1 MRRFPSLWAQTP
13 PKGPHSAKLW
23 KVYKDLAKPD
33 ISEGYYVTDTV
44 LDLDAE
50 GSPATRPYTEADH
63 QEQIKKWSTNPALI
77 ALEKRMH
84 GFKAEVEEAKAT
96 WRRKL
101 DRFDEKRVTERD
113 ILSVA
118 FLGAADA
125 SSTGLSYSFLAGIG
139 IHRRI
144 SEDIPLTV
152 RYLRRRQKTQSRYHP
167 RSGES
172 PELKSR
178 LRSAEPDSI
187 PRILFP
193 LLHLD
198 HGLVLI
204 SDCAKEIITGT
215 TKNAASMTPEQ
226 AVRISIFLRNLS
238 YNLATRNL
246 DFNPPALENALK
258 QLAKR
263 YLADKR
269 TKDST
274 AEKIDRPARKELRQ

>member
-1 MRRFPSLWAQTP
+1 MQRFPSLWAQTP

-23 KVYKDLAKPD
+23 NVYKDLANPD

-84 GFKAEVEEAKAT
+84 DFKAELEEAKAT
-96 WRRKL
+96 WRRRL
-101 DRFDEKRVTERD
+101 GRFDDKRVTERD
-113 ILSVA
+113 ILSMA
-118 FLGAADA
+118 FLGATDA
-125 SSTGLSYSFLAGIG
+125 TPSGLSYSFLTGIG

-152 RYLRRRQKTQSRYHP
+152 RYLGHRQKTQSRYHP

-172 PELKSR
+172 QELRSR
-178 LRSAEPDSI
+178 LRSANHDSI
-187 PRILFP
+187 PRILYP

-198 HGLVLI
+198 HGRALI
-204 SDCAKEIITGT
+204 SECAKNIIAGI
-215 TKNAASMTPEQ
+215 TKDVASMTPEQ
-226 AVRISIFLRNLS
+226 AVRVSIFLRNLS
-238 YNLATRNL
+238 YNLVTRNL
-246 DFNPPALENALK
+246 DFNSPALEAALK
-258 QLAKR
+258 RLAKR
-263 YLADKR
+263 YPTDKGS
-269 TKDST
+269 KDT
-274 AEKIDRPARKELRQ
+274 TVKIDRPARKQLRQ